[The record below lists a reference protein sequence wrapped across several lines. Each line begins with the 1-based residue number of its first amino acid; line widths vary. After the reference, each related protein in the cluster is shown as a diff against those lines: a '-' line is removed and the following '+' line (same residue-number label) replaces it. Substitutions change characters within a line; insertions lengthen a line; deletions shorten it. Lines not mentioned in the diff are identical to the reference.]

1 MSDAAS
7 IERARLALPAWAQ
20 VTDKRLAHI
29 ARVTALLERWA
40 AEMSLPP
47 EERAAWRD
55 AGLWH
60 DALRDAPDA
69 ELRALVP
76 DERYPAQMLHGPA
89 AAIRLERDGESRGDV
104 LDAVRWHTIGAPD
117 WPRAGVAL
125 YMADFLEPGR
135 SFARRDRAFIAAHV
149 PRDFDGAFRQVV
161 RMRLTWSLT
170 EGNMLYPETVALW
183 NHIR

>member
-1 MSDAAS
+1 MSDAGSTELVRQAM
-7 IERARLALPAWAQ
+7 PAWSQ
-20 VTDKRLAHI
+20 VSEKRVAHI
-29 ARVTALLERWA
+29 GRVTALLERWA
-40 AEMSLPP
+40 SDMNLDPAERS
-47 EERAAWRD
+47 AWRD

-76 DERYPAQMLHGPA
+76 DERYPSQMLHGPA
-89 AAIRLERDGESRGDV
+89 AAVKLEADGEARAEV
-104 LDAVRWHTIGAPD
+104 LEAVRWHTIGAAN
-117 WPRAGVAL
+117 WSRAGVAL

-149 PRDFDGAFRQVV
+149 PRDFEGAFRQVV

-170 EGNMLYPETVALW
+170 EGNLLYPETVALW

>member
-7 IERARLALPAWAQ
+7 TERVRLGMPAWSQ
-20 VTDKRLAHI
+20 VSAKRLAHI
-29 ARVTALLERWA
+29 ARVTTLLERWA
-40 AEMSLPP
+40 AEMRLSD

-60 DALRDAPDA
+60 DALRDAPDP

-76 DERYPAQMLHGPA
+76 DERYPSQMLHGPA
-89 AAIRLERDGESRGDV
+89 AAIRLVEDGETRQDV
-104 LDAVRWHTIGAPD
+104 LEAVRWHTIGAAD
-117 WPRAGVAL
+117 WSRVGIAL

-149 PRDFDGAFRQVV
+149 PHDFDGAFRQVV

-183 NHIR
+183 NDIR

>member
-29 ARVTALLERWA
+29 GRVTALLERWA
-40 AEMSLPP
+40 AEMSLSP

-89 AAIRLERDGESRGDV
+89 AAIRLERDGERRGDV

>member
-1 MSDAAS
+1 M
-7 IERARLALPAWAQ
+7 PAWAQ
-20 VTDKRLAHI
+20 VTEKRLAHI
-29 ARVTALLERWA
+29 GRVTALLERWA
-40 AEMSLPP
+40 EEMRLGD

-60 DALRDAPDA
+60 DALRDAPDS

-89 AAIRLERDGESRGDV
+89 AAARLETDGERRPDV
-104 LDAVRWHTIGAPD
+104 LEAIRWHTIGAPD
-117 WPRAGVAL
+117 WPRVGVAL

-149 PRDFDGAFRQVV
+149 HRDFDGAFRQVV

-170 EGNMLYPETVALW
+170 EGNMLYPETVQLW
-183 NHIR
+183 NRIR

>member
-1 MSDAAS
+1 MFDAAS
-7 IERARLALPAWAQ
+7 TDRVRHAMPEWSQ
-20 VTDKRLAHI
+20 VTEKRLAHI
-29 ARVTALLERWA
+29 GRVTALLERWA
-40 AEMSLPP
+40 DEMGLAGT
-47 EERAAWRD
+47 ERSAWRD

-69 ELRALVP
+69 ELRSLVP
-76 DERYPAQMLHGPA
+76 DERYPSQMLHGPA
-89 AAIRLERDGESRGDV
+89 AALRLEQDGESRGEV
-104 LDAVRWHTIGAPD
+104 LDAVRWHTIGAAE
-117 WPRAGVAL
+117 WSRAGVAL